1 MRAAGDVG
9 KMGHHGQLRPELP
22 DLTYTFSPA
31 TVCTNCKI
39 LLKFKKC
46 RKMKRSLDKTF
57 VPNVS
62 VQVYENITIRKV
74 SAQSFRKRDTRRV
87 VLKSRHKRAFSG

>member
-1 MRAAGDVG
+1 MG

-31 TVCTNCKI
+31 RECTNCKI
-39 LLKFKKC
+39 LLEFYFQEMLQKKI
-46 RKMKRSLDKTF
+46 SLGITF

-62 VQVYENITIRKV
+62 VYVYENITIRKV
-74 SAQSFRKRDTRRV
+74 SAQMLRKRDTKRV
-87 VLKSRHKRAFSG
+87 VLKSRHKRTSSG